1 MPANTTTATDRIS
14 PTQGDDS
21 PSSFQTDGRR
31 ERGNRNKAAVVAA
44 LLDLYAQGEI
54 QPPAARIAE
63 IAKVSERSVFRY
75 FDDMEDLSAFAV
87 ELQWSRVKDLYENLV
102 ADGNFSERLAAIV
115 EQRLHLYDKVESVY
129 QVAVLAARKNTV
141 VASALKKRRSI
152 LRHQTMKQFAQELDN
167 HPDSANARRI
177 LDFTLSLENVDYLK
191 SAMCLSSAKSSETL
205 QAAVSILFRL
215 AH

>member
-1 MPANTTTATDRIS
+1 MPANATSATDRLTT
-14 PTQGDDS
+14 TQDNDF

-129 QVAVLAARKNTV
+129 QVAVLAARKNAV

-177 LDFTLSLENVDYLK
+177 LDFTLSLENIDYLK
-191 SAMCLSSAKSSETL
+191 SAMGLSSTKRSETL
-205 QAAVSILFRL
+205 HAAVSILFHL
-215 AH
+215 QH

>member
-1 MPANTTTATDRIS
+1 VPANTTSATDRLVT
-14 PTQGDDS
+14 TQSDDS
-21 PSSFQTDGRR
+21 SSALQTDGRR

-75 FDDMEDLSAFAV
+75 FDDMDDLSAFAV
-87 ELQWSRVKDLYENLV
+87 ELQWSRVKDLYEDLV
-102 ADGNFSERLAAIV
+102 SDGNFSERLAAIV

-129 QVAVLAARKNTV
+129 QVAVLAARKNAV

-191 SAMCLSSAKSSETL
+191 SAMGLSGAKSSETL
-205 QAAVSILFRL
+205 HAAVAILFHL
-215 AH
+215 QH

>member
-1 MPANTTTATDRIS
+1 MPAKTTTATDRLS
-14 PTQGDDS
+14 TTQSDG
-21 PSSFQTDGRR
+21 SSSAFQTDGRR

-191 SAMCLSSAKSSETL
+191 SAMGLSSAKSSETL
-205 QAAVSILFRL
+205 HAAVAILFHL
-215 AH
+215 QH

>member
-1 MPANTTTATDRIS
+1 MPANTTSATV
-14 PTQGDDS
+14 PLVTTQSDDS
-21 PSSFQTDGRR
+21 SSALQTDGRR

-87 ELQWSRVKDLYENLV
+87 ELQWSRVKDLYEDLV
-102 ADGNFSERLAAIV
+102 SDGTFSERLAAIV

-129 QVAVLAARKNTV
+129 QVAVLAARKNAV

-191 SAMCLSSAKSSETL
+191 SAMGLSSAKSSETL
-205 QAAVSILFRL
+205 HAAVAILFHL
-215 AH
+215 QH

>member
-1 MPANTTTATDRIS
+1 VPANTTSATV
-14 PTQGDDS
+14 PLVTTQSDDS
-21 PSSFQTDGRR
+21 SSALQTDGRR

-75 FDDMEDLSAFAV
+75 FDDMDDLSAFAV
-87 ELQWSRVKDLYENLV
+87 ELQWSRVKDLYEDLV
-102 ADGNFSERLAAIV
+102 SDGNFDERLAAIV

-129 QVAVLAARKNTV
+129 QVAVLAARKNAV

-191 SAMCLSSAKSSETL
+191 SAMGLSGAKSSETL
-205 QAAVSILFRL
+205 HAAVSILFHL
-215 AH
+215 QH

>member
-1 MPANTTTATDRIS
+1 MPANTTSATDRLAT
-14 PTQGDDS
+14 TQGNDS

-87 ELQWSRVKDLYENLV
+87 ELQWSRVKDLYEDLV
-102 ADGNFSERLAAIV
+102 SD
-115 EQRLHLYDKVESVY
+115 
-129 QVAVLAARKNTV
+129 
-141 VASALKKRRSI
+141 
-152 LRHQTMKQFAQELDN
+152 
-167 HPDSANARRI
+167 
-177 LDFTLSLENVDYLK
+177 
-191 SAMCLSSAKSSETL
+191 
-205 QAAVSILFRL
+205 
-215 AH
+215 

>member
-1 MPANTTTATDRIS
+1 MPAKTTTATDRLS
-14 PTQGDDS
+14 TTQSDG
-21 PSSFQTDGRR
+21 SSSAFQTDGRR

-115 EQRLHLYDKVESVY
+115 EQRLHLYDKVESAY

-191 SAMCLSSAKSSETL
+191 SAMGLSSAKSSETL
-205 QAAVSILFRL
+205 HAAVSILFRL
-215 AH
+215 QH

>member
-21 PSSFQTDGRR
+21 SSSFQTDGRR

-115 EQRLHLYDKVESVY
+115 EQRLHLYDKVESAY

-191 SAMCLSSAKSSETL
+191 SAMGLSSAKSSETL
-205 QAAVSILFRL
+205 HAAVSILFRL
-215 AH
+215 QH

>member
-21 PSSFQTDGRR
+21 SSSFQTDGRR

-191 SAMCLSSAKSSETL
+191 SAMGLSSAKSSETL
-205 QAAVSILFRL
+205 HAAVSILFRL
-215 AH
+215 QH

>member
-191 SAMCLSSAKSSETL
+191 SAMGLSSAKSSETL
-205 QAAVSILFRL
+205 HAAGSILFRL
-215 AH
+215 QH

>member
-21 PSSFQTDGRR
+21 SSSFQTDGRR
-31 ERGNRNKAAVVAA
+31 ERGNRNTAAVVAA

-191 SAMCLSSAKSSETL
+191 SAMGLSSAKSSETL
-205 QAAVSILFRL
+205 HAAVAILFHL
-215 AH
+215 QH